1 MDAENSLPHDL
12 GSGGR
17 PCRFE
22 SCYPQPKGLSQNAA
36 YTRYVAATDRVR
48 TPYPVYSGYFA
59 TAPFALFSDSYLSD
73 SWLSSPVSFSSSQV
87 MSNIVLISNPIS
99 ISSFRSVIRLFFL
112 CVNDH
117 PMFFAVS
124 PLMMLF
130 RDIVISRSA
139 CLWASFFQILNEK
152 VF

>member
-1 MDAENSLPHDL
+1 MLCMDAENSLPHDL

-59 TAPFALFSDSYLSD
+59 TAPFTSVLHFLLHSPEKQPFPFI
-73 SWLSSPVSFSSSQV
+73 SWSSSPQRLWPLGGPPLVDSFA
-87 MSNIVLISNPIS
+87 NIFYI
-99 ISSFRSVIRLFFL
+99 FQKY
-112 CVNDH
+112 
-117 PMFFAVS
+117 S
-124 PLMMLF
+124 P
-130 RDIVISRSA
+130 
-139 CLWASFFQILNEK
+139 
-152 VF
+152 

>member
-59 TAPFALFSDSYLSD
+59 TAPLLYALTCRESLSLALYQTHSDGAE
-73 SWLSSPVSFSSSQV
+73 
-87 MSNIVLISNPIS
+87 
-99 ISSFRSVIRLFFL
+99 R
-112 CVNDH
+112 
-117 PMFFAVS
+117 
-124 PLMMLF
+124 
-130 RDIVISRSA
+130 
-139 CLWASFFQILNEK
+139 
-152 VF
+152 

>member
-1 MDAENSLPHDL
+1 MLCMDAENSLPHDL

-59 TAPFALFSDSYLSD
+59 TAPFTSVLHFLLHSPEKQPFPFI
-73 SWLSSPVSFSSSQV
+73 SWSSSPQRFCSKS
-87 MSNIVLISNPIS
+87 LAK
-99 ISSFRSVIRLFFL
+99 RTATYY
-112 CVNDH
+112 ND
-117 PMFFAVS
+117 
-124 PLMMLF
+124 
-130 RDIVISRSA
+130 RYRT
-139 CLWASFFQILNEK
+139 
-152 VF
+152 